1 MKVQIVENYSEMS
14 RAAADIFSEVING
27 KPECVLGLATGDTP
41 IGMYE
46 CLVADFAA
54 GKVDF
59 EGVKSVNL
67 DEYYPITPDNDQSYR
82 YFMNYHLFDKVN
94 INKAETYVPDGQAT
108 DAVSSC
114 EAYEKN
120 IDTLGGIDVQVLGIG
135 RNGHVGFNEPDA
147 ELLPYTHVTDLTADT
162 INANSRFFASED
174 DVPKQAIT
182 MGIESIFKAR
192 KIVILASGEGKAEA
206 VKRMLMGNITTNCPA
221 SLLRLHP
228 DVTLIVDKAGAKDLQ
243 VNCH

>member
-1 MKVQIVENYSEMS
+1 M
-14 RAAADIFSEVING
+14 
-27 KPECVLGLATGDTP
+27 
-41 IGMYE
+41 
-46 CLVADFAA
+46 
-54 GKVDF
+54 
-59 EGVKSVNL
+59 NL

-94 INKAETYVPDGQAT
+94 INKANTYVPGGQAS
-108 DAVSSC
+108 DSVSSC

-120 IDTLGGIDVQVLGIG
+120 IDDLGGIDIQVLGIG
-135 RNGHVGFNEPDA
+135 RNGHIGFNEPDA
-147 ELLPYTHVTDLTADT
+147 ELVPYTHVTDLTADT

-174 DVPKQAIT
+174 DVPKQAVT

-206 VKRMLMGNITTNCPA
+206 VKAMLDGKITTKCPA

-228 DVTLIVDKAGAKDLQ
+228 DVTLVCDKDAGKLI
-243 VNCH
+243 

>member
-1 MKVQIVENYSEMS
+1 MS
-14 RAAADIFSEVING
+14 RAAADIFAKAINE
-27 KPECVLGLATGDTP
+27 KPKCVLGLATGDTP

-46 CLVADFAA
+46 CLVEDYKA

-59 EGVKSVNL
+59 AGVKSVNL

-94 INKAETYVPDGQAT
+94 INKAGTYVPDGQAT
-108 DAVSSC
+108 DVEKSC

-120 IDTLGGIDVQVLGIG
+120 IDALGGIDIQVLGIG
-135 RNGHVGFNEPDA
+135 RNGHVGFNEPDG
-147 ELLPYTHVTDLTADT
+147 ELIPYTHITDLTANT
-162 INANSRFFASED
+162 IEANSRFFDSED
-174 DVPKQAIT
+174 DVPKQAVT

-206 VKRMLMGNITTNCPA
+206 VKAMLNGKITTNCPA

-228 DVTLIVDKAGAKDLQ
+228 DVTLICDKDAAIKL
-243 VNCH
+243 

>member
-1 MKVQIVENYSEMS
+1 MKIVKVNNYAEMS
-14 RAAADIFSEVING
+14 RTAADVFADVINK

-41 IGMYE
+41 IGMYQ
-46 CLVADFAA
+46 CLVDDYNA

-59 EGVKSVNL
+59 KGVKSVNL

-94 INKAETYVPDGQAT
+94 VNKANTYVPDGQAT
-108 DAVSSC
+108 DPVSSC

-120 IDTLGGIDVQVLGIG
+120 IDALGGIDIQVLGIG
-135 RNGHVGFNEPDA
+135 RNGHVGFNEPDG
-147 ELLPYTHVTDLTADT
+147 ELIPYTHVTDLTADT
-162 INANSRFFASED
+162 IEANSRFFASED
-174 DVPKQAIT
+174 DVPKQAVT

-206 VKRMLMGNITTNCPA
+206 VKRMLSGKITTKCPA

-228 DVTLIVDKAGAKDLQ
+228 DVTLICDKDAAKLI
-243 VNCH
+243 